1 MKPHSTRPTLRGRFA
16 ATRTT
21 PCSTAID
28 SGRPAVGI
36 PDIDHRAQD
45 VVPGLLIQHRLIGEH
60 AAVPAD
66 VLVGAG
72 RLAGFIA
79 HPEPSVVDD
88 IEPPVRVVYR
98 AMAAGLVVRAGAEDG
113 AVVLSDVEIDRPG
126 TERGGERR
134 QRLVE
139 RLAVLPG
146 EIVGQDARLW
156 SVRAEGVAGGV
167 RHIGLEAEGLW
178 TIDRLQQV
186 DHRLPAMHPAPANL

>member
-1 MKPHSTRPTLRGRFA
+1 MGQAIPVRMWMTLDHGRRLRCPNDPA
-16 ATRTT
+16 SS
-21 PCSTAID
+21 PCSTATD

-98 AMAAGLVVRAGAEDG
+98 AMAAGLV
-113 AVVLSDVEIDRPG
+113 
-126 TERGGERR
+126 
-134 QRLVE
+134 
-139 RLAVLPG
+139 
-146 EIVGQDARLW
+146 
-156 SVRAEGVAGGV
+156 
-167 RHIGLEAEGLW
+167 
-178 TIDRLQQV
+178 
-186 DHRLPAMHPAPANL
+186 